1 MVITHNLKKFALTLA
16 GLFIAI
22 VAVIL
27 NLDQL
32 YLMAAVLFLIP
43 LASFIL
49 GRVLMRGLACRRAPV
64 PPCGEGERA
73 TVTLTLVN
81 EGRLPKMFLRASDT
95 LPASLQAV
103 GDAAPLILQLG
114 AGESADVSYT
124 VEAEKRGAYLLGP
137 TLVSTTDPLGFYP
150 QVQTIAASS
159 EMLVY
164 PAVLALRQ
172 MAAASGGTWGQ
183 REQDSTAARGGG
195 LDFHGVRDYQPGDE
209 LRRVHWRTT
218 ARTGK
223 LAVMEYTQGVA
234 SNILVALDLHA
245 SSYAD
250 TGEGRESALE
260 YAVKMTAAACDYL
273 LRQNHVLQ
281 VVLPALPPPALGDL
295 LTLQDSAELPLLL
308 EALARAEAVST
319 ETLADALLRAL
330 PRVPTGA
337 TLFYITP
344 APGDEALAFALAQYA
359 ARGAPLFGYALDR
372 ASFAPAPRKWGGMA
386 GRLAAKPT
394 DNSIPA
400 QGGSSVLWV
409 RKGDDLVQAMEGGG
423 YARR

>member
-43 LASFIL
+43 LASFVV
-49 GRVLMRGLACRRAPV
+49 GRVLMRGLIVRRSPV
-64 PPCGEGERA
+64 ASCGEGER
-73 TVTLTLVN
+73 TKVTLTVEN
-81 EGRLPKMFLRASDT
+81 TGRLPKMFLRVSDK
-95 LPASLQAV
+95 LPASLQLV
-103 GDAAPLILQLG
+103 GDAAPLILQLS
-114 AGESADVSYT
+114 AGESTDISYT
-124 VEAEKRGAYLLGP
+124 IEAQKRGAYALGP
-137 TLVSTTDPLGFYP
+137 TLVSSTDPLGFYP
-150 QVQTIAASS
+150 HVETLPSSS

-172 MAAASGGTWGQ
+172 LAATGNGTWGQ
-183 REQDSTAARGGG
+183 REQDSTGARGGG

-223 LAVMEYTQGVA
+223 LAVMEYTQGAA
-234 SNILVALDLHA
+234 SNILVALDLHVA
-245 SSYAD
+245 SYAD
-250 TGEGRESALE
+250 TGTGRESALE
-260 YAVKMTAAACDYL
+260 YAIKMTASACDYL
-273 LRQNHVLQ
+273 LKQGHELQ
-281 VVLPALPPPALGDL
+281 VVLPTLPPPASGGL
-295 LTLQDSAELPLLL
+295 LSLQDSADLPVLLSV
-308 EALARAEAVST
+308 LARAEAVAT

-330 PRVPTGA
+330 PRVVSGA

-344 APGDEALAFALAQYA
+344 NAGDDALSFALAQYA
-359 ARGAPLFGYALDR
+359 ARGAQAFGYVLDA
-372 ASFAPAPRKWGGMA
+372 ASFAAVARRGGWLAPDKTDKAMA
-386 GRLAAKPT
+386 
-394 DNSIPA
+394 A
-400 QGGSSVLWV
+400 QGSSPLIWV
-409 RKGDDLVQAMEGGG
+409 NKGDDLVQAMEGGG

>member
-22 VAVIL
+22 VAVIIGV
-27 NLDQL
+27 DQL

-43 LASFIL
+43 LTSFAV
-49 GRVLMRGLACRRAPV
+49 GRVLMRGLACERVAV
-64 PPCGEGERA
+64 PPCGEGER
-73 TVTLTLVN
+73 TTITLTLTN
-81 EGRLPKMFLRASDT
+81 QGRLPKMYLRVSDT
-95 LPASLQAV
+95 LPESLKAV
-103 GDAAPLILQLG
+103 GEKAPLILQIG
-114 AGESADVSYT
+114 AGESAEASYT

-150 QVQTIAASS
+150 QVQTLACSS

-164 PAVLALRQ
+164 PSVPSLRQ
-172 MAAASGGTWGQ
+172 MAASGGGTWGQ

-223 LAVMEYTQGVA
+223 LAVMEYTQGAA

-245 SSYAD
+245 VSYAD
-250 TGEGRESALE
+250 TGTGRESALE
-260 YAVKMTAAACDYL
+260 YAIKMTAAACDYL
-273 LRQNHVLQ
+273 LRQSHSVQ
-281 VVLPALPPPALGDL
+281 VVLPALPLPAMSGL

-308 EALARAEAVST
+308 EALARAEACAT

-330 PRVPTGA
+330 PRISAGA
-337 TLFYITP
+337 TLYYITP
-344 APGDEALAFALAQYA
+344 KASDDALAFALAQYA
-359 ARGAPLFGYALDR
+359 ARGAHVFGYALDGG
-372 ASFAPAPRKWGGMA
+372 SFAPAPRAARGRA
-386 GRLAAKPT
+386 GRVAANVSDQTP
-394 DNSIPA
+394 PA
-400 QGGSSVLWV
+400 ASGYPLMWV
-409 RKGDDLVQAMEGGG
+409 KQGDDLVQAMEGGS